1 MKNKITNIK
10 FNVTCLLVFFSI
22 QSYANAQVIPDS
34 FDFDGT
40 TRIFEVHLPQN
51 FQADMPLV
59 IALPGWSESIN
70 WFKVFTMLHQFADTA
85 GFIVVYAEGTDL
97 SWNIGIK
104 YCPVRGTLPT
114 TDDVGFISAL
124 IDTLYNRYNIDMQR
138 IYCCGFSTGGEM
150 TLRLACQLGER
161 FAAVASVA
169 GGLYDPAENW
179 HPFRAIPV
187 LEIHGTKDLYSPYD
201 GPGGIVDTV
210 YDHSAEQWSIKKT
223 LDYWIEKNQCST
235 EGDTIDLPDLVP
247 GDLSTVQ
254 KITFSGGPD
263 STEVIHYKINE
274 GGHSWP
280 GSPTPWPRWE
290 LEGNR
295 NMDISTNEEMWDFFK
310 KFENPYVD
318 AAFGKTMDAYP
329 KYIQP
334 QGDTLWVTGKV
345 SNPQNHQLNVFAM
358 IQGKNSSFQDSFQ
371 LNDNGLHG
379 DEDPNDNIWG
389 GAKWFSGL
397 EEDMYITNLS
407 TNDITEGITHY
418 IRSPVRFTT
427 NGPVVIDRIYATGND
442 TIANPGDQYIK
453 FEIFLRNESA
463 TDTIH
468 NITTWPVFLDSS
480 ASMAGRGSPKY
491 NFIAPGESKKG
502 NRKLGINFSDSSGGI
517 IDIALQ
523 IMSDGY
529 LFWTDTFQVDV
540 VTAIEDGKSKIPA
553 KFALRQNYPNPFN
566 PTTTISYQLPKQSNV
581 ELSIYNLL
589 GQKVATLVNKKQPAG
604 RYEANWEAS
613 GFASGIY
620 VYKLKANGQ
629 EQSAILTK
637 KLILL
642 K

>member
-10 FNVTCLLVFFSI
+10 LTVKYLSVIFLI

-34 FDFDGT
+34 LDIDGT
-40 TRIFEVHLPQN
+40 TRIYEVHLPQN
-51 FQADMPLV
+51 FKDDMPLV
-59 IALPGWSESIN
+59 IALPGYSEDIDE
-70 WFKVFTMLHQFADTA
+70 FKAYTRLHQFANTS
-85 GFIVVYAEGTDL
+85 GFIVVYAEGTNL

-104 YCPVRGTLPT
+104 YCPIRRYLPT

-124 IDTLYNRYNIDMQR
+124 IDTLYNRYTIDMKR
-138 IYCCGFSTGGEM
+138 IYCSGFSTGGEM
-150 TLRLACQLGER
+150 ALRLACQLGER

-179 HPFRAIPV
+179 HPIKPMPV

-201 GPGGIVDTV
+201 GPGGIADTV
-210 YDHSAEQWSIKKT
+210 FEHSAEEWSIKKT
-223 LDYWIEKNQCST
+223 LDYWIEKNQCSL

-247 GDLSTVQ
+247 GDLCTVQ
-254 KITFSGGPD
+254 KITFSDCSD

-274 GGHSWP
+274 GGHTWP
-280 GSPTPWPRWE
+280 GSPTPWPQWE

-295 NMDISTNEEMWDFFK
+295 NMDISTNEQIWNFFK
-310 KFENPYVD
+310 NYSNPLADMAV
-318 AAFGKTMDAYP
+318 GKTIEVYP

-345 SNPQNHQLNVFAM
+345 SNPQNHLLKVLVM
-358 IQGKNSSFQDSFQ
+358 IQGKNSAFQDSFQ
-371 LNDNGLHG
+371 LYDDGLHG
-379 DEDPNDNIWG
+379 DEGPNDNIWG
-389 GAKWFSGL
+389 GVKWFSGL

-418 IRSPVRFTT
+418 IHYPVRFTT
-427 NGPVVIDRIYATGND
+427 NGPVVIDLFYATGND

-491 NFIAPGESKKG
+491 SFIAPGESKKG

-517 IDIALQ
+517 IDIVLQ

-581 ELSIYNLL
+581 ELNIYNLL
-589 GQKVATLVNKKQPAG
+589 GQKVATLVSKKQPAG
-604 RYEANWEAS
+604 SHKVEWDAT
-613 GFASGIY
+613 GFASGVY
-620 VYKLKANGQ
+620 LYKLSTDQGFTK
-629 EQSAILTK
+629 IK